1 MADGLFSNI
10 YDIKQQEQEDL
21 EKSSLD
27 VARLGGYGPMI
38 HAAGQAGGMLG
49 GGLVGALGGQTQAE
63 AKQAKIQAI
72 QAQFADL
79 DLSDPDN
86 MRKVGNALMADFPD
100 LAMKVFKQAEEAKS
114 SSSED
119 YLANKRL
126 RNEKALAIQQAFG
139 PTDSIEKKQELKNKL
154 ISLGYG
160 DSTVTTSLGS
170 EITTLKAAGFKASK
184 EARIAESE
192 EERLRLA
199 KEKEERIAER
209 QAQDTKY
216 KSVTNFQKGTADA
229 NWYFTTNEPEGF
241 SDDEKKALGQKVGSE
256 ISDYDNMLSSEA
268 TRSSVTPAVAQ
279 GYYTKVL
286 DLPNVYTADPEFK
299 FGDTTTWGTDAAFSE
314 NNFKEALDTV
324 FNRGGKVV
332 KAQDVAMYSKLD
344 LIIPMITKVTIN
356 GKTGVLTPESVAK
369 LRLKYSK

>member
-1 MADGLFSNI
+1 MNNI
-10 YDIKQQEQEDL
+10 KELQKQVHDNKVKKNFNVTNIENEFL
-21 EKSSLD
+21 L
-27 VARLGGYGPMI
+27 LYGE
-38 HAAGQAGGMLG
+38 
-49 GGLVGALGGQTQAE
+49 VSESYE
-63 AKQAKIQAI
+63 AY
-72 QAQFADL
+72 
-79 DLSDPDN
+79 
-86 MRKVGNALMADFPD
+86 RKKLPD
-100 LAMKVFKQAEEAKS
+100 LGEE
-114 SSSED
+114 
-119 YLANKRL
+119 LAD
-126 RNEKALAIQQAFG
+126 IVIY
-139 PTDSIEKKQELKNKL
+139 T
-154 ISLGYG
+154 LG
-160 DSTVTTSLGS
+160 LS
-170 EITTLKAAGFKASK
+170 EILN
-184 EARIAESE
+184 ID
-192 EERLRLA
+192 L
-199 KEKEERIAER
+199 EKEERIAER

-268 TRSSVTPAVAQ
+268 TRRSVTPAVAQ